1 MNSTFCMHFL
11 WYSESE
17 TTGSEPS
24 ELLPMQSTASSDN
37 QDDSNIQRVL
47 VDFEKSCEENIC
59 TSSPKNEELEIFIE
73 SDAGS
78 KETETC
84 HGRCCCCQRSRCCKV
99 FRNTKLAILLR

>member
-1 MNSTFCMHFL
+1 MHFL

-37 QDDSNIQRVL
+37 QDDSSIQRVL
-47 VDFEKSCEENIC
+47 EDFEKSFEEN
-59 TSSPKNEELEIFIE
+59 TSSLKNEELEIFIE

-84 HGRCCCCQRSRCCKV
+84 HSRCCCCQRSRCWQV
-99 FRNTKLAILLR
+99 FRKTKLAILLR